1 METITYRGFEIKEDT
16 RNPYAQRHEV
26 EYKFFPE
33 GNEDDDADYEDGSY
47 YYTGNGKWVDSIE
60 EAKAAID
67 EYWLENLSA
76 SVTLKDRTALADGLH
91 AALDFAIKTG
101 GELKV
106 FLKGKEFQF
115 DNEFDLAE

>member
-33 GNEDDDADYEDGSY
+33 GNEDDDADYEDGTY

-67 EYWLENLSA
+67 EYW
-76 SVTLKDRTALADGLH
+76 ADQQEYKVGNATFYSLVE
-91 AALDFAIKTG
+91 A
-101 GELKV
+101 LKV
-106 FLKGKEFQF
+106 IADFPNEIIVPKIQF
-115 DNEFDLAE
+115 DAP